1 MKHRIISS
9 LLASTLLVAS
19 VGVSAQGRGPGPDHR
34 GGPPHADPRG
44 PGWGPGPGPGG
55 PGGPPGRYWDG
66 RHLEYRGGPP
76 PRHWGRGDRL
86 PYNYRARQYYVDDWR
101 GHRLPPPQRGQRW
114 VAVGADYFL
123 IGVATGVIAAT
134 IFGR

>member
-19 VGVSAQGRGPGPDHR
+19 VGVSAQGRGNGPDHR
-34 GGPPHADPRG
+34 GGPPNGNAYGHDKGRGHDNGPR
-44 PGWGPGPGPGG
+44 
-55 PGGPPGRYWDG
+55 GGPPDRRWDG
-66 RHLEYRGGPP
+66 RQMEYRGGPP
-76 PRHWGRGDRL
+76 PRHWSRGDRL
-86 PYNYRARQYYVDDWR
+86 PPDYRTRQYYVDDWR

-123 IGVATGVIAAT
+123 IGVATGVIAST

>member
-19 VGVSAQGRGPGPDHR
+19 VGVSAQGRGNGPDHR
-34 GGPPHADPRG
+34 GGPPHGHAHGHDKG
-44 PGWGPGPGPGG
+44 PKGHAGP
-55 PGGPPGRYWDG
+55 
-66 RHLEYRGGPP
+66 RGGPP
-76 PRHWGRGDRL
+76 DRDWNGRHADYRGPAPRHWNRGDRL
-86 PYNYRARQYYVDDWR
+86 PYDYRTRQYYVTDWR
-101 GHRLPPPQRGQRW
+101 AHRLPPPQRGQQW

-123 IGVATGVIAAT
+123 IGVASRVIAAT